1 MQSKYKLTR
10 QIPLTT
16 TYYDATIVA
25 NHPDKYAY
33 AFYPTSGQG
42 VYTNA
47 NTTKG
52 YMASGT
58 GDASLGGT
66 LITFIQQAVAEAGG
80 AHMLVLRDLG
90 RTIFTEY
97 YTIIANP
104 NPSPYPT
111 IPSTSKGYFRQVQLI
126 TPTSIGA
133 NGWNG
138 GTQGSTFGVKGFP
151 SQSNALAYIG
161 SNTFNSTSYLTFY
174 IPVAIANIIA
184 EGATSTG
191 AYAIAGGQL

>member
-16 TYYDATIVA
+16 TYYDASIVVT
-25 NHPDKYAY
+25 HPNIYAF

-42 VYTNA
+42 VYTGV

-52 YMASGT
+52 YMAMGGT
-58 GDASLGGT
+58 DAVLGGT
-66 LITFIQQAVAEAGG
+66 LITSIQRAIAEAGG

-90 RTIFTEY
+90 RTIYTEY
-97 YTIIANP
+97 YTYTVKP
-104 NPSPYPT
+104 VPP
-111 IPSTSKGYFRQVQLI
+111 IPPTSKGYFRQVQLI
-126 TPTSIGA
+126 SPTSIGS

-138 GTQGSTFGVKGFP
+138 GPYGSTFGVKGFP
-151 SQSNALAYIG
+151 SQSYAVSSGVLN
-161 SNTFNSTSYLTFY
+161 NFNSTSYLTFY

>member
-16 TYYDATIVA
+16 TYYEASTVI
-25 NHPDKYAY
+25 NHPTIYAY

-42 VYTNA
+42 VYTGV
-47 NTTKG
+47 NTSKG
-52 YMASGT
+52 YMLSGT
-58 GDASLGGT
+58 ADASSGGT
-66 LITFIQQAVAEAGG
+66 LISSIQQAIAEAGG
-80 AHMLVLRDLG
+80 THMLVLRDLG

-97 YTIIANP
+97 YTYTTKP
-104 NPSPYPT
+104 
-111 IPSTSKGYFRQVQLI
+111 IPPIPPTSKGYFRQVQLM

-151 SQSNALAYIG
+151 SQSNALASIG

-184 EGATSTG
+184 QGATSTG

>member
-16 TYYDATIVA
+16 TYYDATIVV
-25 NHPDKYAY
+25 NHPDIYAY

-42 VYTNA
+42 VYVGV

-52 YMASGT
+52 YMATGGT
-58 GDASLGGT
+58 DAVLGGT
-66 LITFIQQAVAEAGG
+66 LITSIQRAIAEAGG

-90 RTIFTEY
+90 KTIYTEY
-97 YTIIANP
+97 YTYIEKP
-104 NPSPYPT
+104 DPP
-111 IPSTSKGYFRQVQLI
+111 IPPTSKGYFRQVQLI

-138 GTQGSTFGVKGFP
+138 GPYGSTFGVKGFP
-151 SQSNALAYIG
+151 SQSTAVSSVGAN
-161 SNTFNSTSYLTFY
+161 NFNSTSYLTFY

-184 EGATSTG
+184 QGATSTG

>member
-16 TYYDATIVA
+16 TYYDASTVV
-25 NHPDKYAY
+25 NHPNKYAF

-42 VYTNA
+42 VYVGV

-52 YMASGT
+52 YMATGGT
-58 GDASLGGT
+58 DAVLGGT
-66 LITFIQQAVAEAGG
+66 LITSIQRAIAEAGG

-90 RTIFTEY
+90 KTIYTEY
-97 YTIIANP
+97 YTYIVKP
-104 NPSPYPT
+104 
-111 IPSTSKGYFRQVQLI
+111 IPLTPPTSKGYFRQVQLI

-151 SQSNALAYIG
+151 SQSTAVATVGPN
-161 SNTFNSTSYLTFY
+161 NFNSTSYLTFY

-184 EGATSTG
+184 E
-191 AYAIAGGQL
+191 

>member
-1 MQSKYKLTR
+1 MQSRYKLTR

-16 TYYDATIVA
+16 TYYDASTVV
-25 NHPDKYAY
+25 NHPDVYAFV
-33 AFYPTSGQG
+33 FYPTSGQG
-42 VYTNA
+42 VYTGA

-52 YMASGT
+52 YMAAG
-58 GDASLGGT
+58 ASDSFLGGS
-66 LITFIQQAVAEAGG
+66 LITSIQQAVAEAGG

-97 YTIIANP
+97 YTYTVQP
-104 NPSPYPT
+104 
-111 IPSTSKGYFRQVQLI
+111 IPLLPPTSKGYFRQVQLI

-138 GTQGSTFGVKGFP
+138 GPYGSTFGVKGFP
-151 SQSNALAYIG
+151 SQSNALASIG

>member
-16 TYYDATIVA
+16 TYYDASTVVS
-25 NHPDKYAY
+25 HPDIYAY

-42 VYTNA
+42 VYTGVS
-47 NTTKG
+47 TSKG
-52 YMASGT
+52 YMATGGT
-58 GDASLGGT
+58 DAVLGGT
-66 LITFIQQAVAEAGG
+66 LITSIQRAVAEAGG
-80 AHMLVLRDLG
+80 THMLVLRDLG
-90 RTIFTEY
+90 RTIYTEY
-97 YTIIANP
+97 YTYNVKP
-104 NPSPYPT
+104 D
-111 IPSTSKGYFRQVQLI
+111 IPVPPTSKGYFRQVQLI

-138 GTQGSTFGVKGFP
+138 GPYGSTFGIKGFP
-151 SQSNALAYIG
+151 SQSNALEYIG

-184 EGATSTG
+184 QGATSTG

>member
-16 TYYDATIVA
+16 TYYDATIVV
-25 NHPDKYAY
+25 NHPDKYAF

-42 VYTNA
+42 VYVGV

-52 YMASGT
+52 YMATGGT
-58 GDASLGGT
+58 DAVLGGT
-66 LITFIQQAVAEAGG
+66 LITSIQRAIAEAGG

-90 RTIFTEY
+90 KTIYTEY
-97 YTIIANP
+97 YTYIVKP
-104 NPSPYPT
+104 
-111 IPSTSKGYFRQVQLI
+111 IPLTPPTSKGYFRQVQLI

-151 SQSNALAYIG
+151 SQSYAVATVGPN
-161 SNTFNSTSYLTFY
+161 NFNSTSYLTFY

>member
-25 NHPDKYAY
+25 SQPEIYTF
-33 AFYPTSGQG
+33 AFYPTTGQG
-42 VYTNA
+42 VYA
-47 NTTKG
+47 GVNTTTG
-52 YMASGT
+52 YMAMGGT
-58 GDASLGGT
+58 DAVLGGT
-66 LITFIQQAVAEAGG
+66 LVTSIQKAVAAAGG

-90 RTIFTEY
+90 KTIYTEY
-97 YTIIANP
+97 FTYSEKP
-104 NPSPYPT
+104 DPP
-111 IPSTSKGYFRQVQLI
+111 IPPTSKGYFRKVQLM

-138 GTQGSTFGVKGFP
+138 GPYGSTFGVKGFP
-151 SQSNALAYIG
+151 SQSNALEYIG

-184 EGATSTG
+184 QGATSTG